1 MDFRSKSCIFIGY
14 SIGHQGYKCL
24 DVTTGKI
31 FISHLVVFYESIYPY
46 IVPTSAS
53 LTPKS
58 DPVVLPPNLQLSS
71 SSALISAGTITQ
83 PPAPSQLH
91 MISPSSPSNY
101 LHDNST
107 SPASNPTP
115 SHQQNNTDPA
125 PSPSPPQQPVH
136 TSHSMITRSKNNIH
150 KPKILS
156 NHHIRYPIPK
166 ALMTTLQPQN
176 REPTCYSTAVKHH
189 HWREAMNKEFDALLA
204 NGTWTLVPKP

>member
-24 DVTTGKI
+24 DVTTGKN
-31 FISHLVVFYESIYPY
+31 FISRHIVFDESIYTY
-46 IVPTSAS
+46 TVPRSTS

-101 LHDNST
+101 PHDNST
-107 SPASNPTP
+107 FPASNTTP
-115 SHQQNNTDPA
+115 SQLQNNTDPA
-125 PSPSPPQQPVH
+125 PSPLNLSSRFTPP
-136 TSHSMITRSKNNIH
+136 
-150 KPKILS
+150 IL
-156 NHHIRYPIPK
+156 
-166 ALMTTLQPQN
+166 
-176 REPTCYSTAVKHH
+176 
-189 HWREAMNKEFDALLA
+189 
-204 NGTWTLVPKP
+204 